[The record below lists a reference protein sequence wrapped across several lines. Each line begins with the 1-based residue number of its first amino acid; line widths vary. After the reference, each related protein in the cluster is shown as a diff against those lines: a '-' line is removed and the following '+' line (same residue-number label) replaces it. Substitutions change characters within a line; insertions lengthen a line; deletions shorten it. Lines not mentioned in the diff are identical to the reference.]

1 MLNFRGWLNTDVIII
16 GQIALI
22 NKPFDTF
29 CQHNITK
36 QSRKTT
42 VAHTPRCSRY
52 PQFFTIRE
60 HLPKFLVSWRHA
72 MMSLIYDDKVEL
84 FPAHHLIMPTTHE
97 GLDRSYLYRL
107 VQIQFLSAYNHSMRD
122 IPQFLTCLPY
132 QFPTMGHNQDLR
144 FTTMKVAPSQDIL
157 NNRSKD
163 NRLACTSRHL
173 KHHIVYFIPKAIN
186 IVFHF
191 RLVRTQAHIIRLNM
205 RESDGRAFEGFHL
218 LHFLVKI
225 YVFICYH
232 FNSLFFVPTSIH
244 GFLVNI
250 ESPFRL
256 LVCQCTSSF

>member
-1 MLNFRGWLNTDVIII
+1 M
-16 GQIALI
+16 
-22 NKPFDTF
+22 
-29 CQHNITK
+29 
-36 QSRKTT
+36 
-42 VAHTPRCSRY
+42 AHTPRCSRY
-52 PQFFTIRE
+52 PQFFTIRK

-107 VQIQFLSAYNHSMRD
+107 VQIQFLSAYDHSMRD
-122 IPQFLTCLPY
+122 IPQLLACLPY
-132 QFPTMGHNQDLR
+132 QFPTMGYNQYLR
-144 FTTMKVAPSQDIL
+144 FMTMKVAPSQDIL

-163 NRLACTSRHL
+163 NCLACTSRHL
-173 KHHIVYFIPKAIN
+173 KHHIVYLIPKTIN

-244 GFLVNI
+244 GFLVNV